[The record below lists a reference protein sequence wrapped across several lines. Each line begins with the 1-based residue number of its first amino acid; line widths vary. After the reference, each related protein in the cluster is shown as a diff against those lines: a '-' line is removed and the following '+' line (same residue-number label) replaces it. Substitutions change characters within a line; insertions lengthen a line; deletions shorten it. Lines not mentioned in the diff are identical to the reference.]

1 MTDRMDAAVTA
12 PADDVDDGTA
22 PSDGSP
28 VSLAALGRDTQA
40 LCPVVKAA
48 QELHRAAELV
58 RGRTGTTGD
67 QVDLVVADIVRKK
80 ARDCNRAT
88 S

>member
-1 MTDRMDAAVTA
+1 MDRMDAAVMA

-40 LCPVVKAA
+40 FCPVVKAA

-67 QVDLVVADIVRKK
+67 QVDLGVAGLARKN
-80 ARDCNRAT
+80 ARDGNGAT